1 MSEMLSYLEGN
12 IVVQKVLISVGL
24 LFLNLILIRFMS
36 RILFKTIK
44 TNSVYY
50 TTRKRLSYFNTV
62 ILLVVIVLIWSGSKL
77 DLATYVGFI
86 SAGIAI
92 SLRELFTNMAAWLI
106 IVFQKPFEVGD
117 RITVNDMVGDVID
130 IKVFQTVLMEVSAP
144 ERGQQ
149 STGQI
154 VHIPNNFLFLH
165 GIVNANKGFVYIWNE
180 IEVRLTL
187 DSSWELAK
195 RKLEEIINHHTLH
208 LSKEAEENVI
218 EASKRY
224 MLHYTNLT
232 PIVFVRV
239 QGGYLYLTIRY
250 LCEPRQARMTE
261 NLIWQEILTAFS
273 ETTEIQMA

>member
-1 MSEMLSYLEGN
+1 MNEMLIYLEEN
-12 IVVQKVLISVGL
+12 VIIQKLLISVGL
-24 LFLNLILIRFMS
+24 LLLNFILTQIMS
-36 RILFKTIK
+36 KILFKTIK
-44 TNSVYY
+44 TNSIYY
-50 TTRKRLSYFNTV
+50 TTRKKLYYFNTA
-62 ILLVVIVLIWSGSKL
+62 ILLVVIVFIWSESKL

-106 IVFQKPFEVGD
+106 IIFQKPFEVGD
-117 RITVNDMVGDVID
+117 RITVNGIVGDVID

-144 ERGQQ
+144 EQGQQ

-154 VHIPNNFLFLH
+154 VHIPNNFLFLY
-165 GIVNANKGFVYIWNE
+165 GMANANKGFVYIWNE

-187 DSSWELAK
+187 DSPWEVAK

-232 PIVFVRV
+232 PIVFVNV
-239 QGGYLYLTIRY
+239 KEGYLYLTIRY

-273 ETTEIQMA
+273 ETDEIKMA

>member
-1 MSEMLSYLEGN
+1 MNEILIFLEGN
-12 IVVQKVLISVGL
+12 VIVRKMLVSGGL
-24 LFLNLILIRFMS
+24 LLLNFILIRLMGK
-36 RILFKTIK
+36 ILFKTIK

-50 TTRKRLSYFNTV
+50 TTRKRLSYFNTG
-62 ILLVVIVLIWSGSKL
+62 ILFVVIVLIWSESKL

-106 IVFQKPFEVGD
+106 IIFQKPFEVGD
-117 RITVNDMVGDVID
+117 RVTVNNIVGDVID
-130 IKVFQTVLMEVSAP
+130 IKVFQTVLMEVSTP
-144 ERGQQ
+144 EHSQQ
-149 STGQI
+149 STGRI
-154 VHIPNNFLFLH
+154 VHFPNNFLFIH
-165 GIVNANKGFVYIWNE
+165 GISNANKGFVYIWNE
-180 IEVRLTL
+180 LEVRLTL
-187 DSSWELAK
+187 DSPWNMAK
-195 RKLEEIINHHTLH
+195 QKLEEIINHHTLH

-232 PIVFVRV
+232 PIVLIRV
-239 QGGYLYLTIRY
+239 KEGYLYLTIRY

-273 ETTEIQMA
+273 ETDDIKIA

>member
-1 MSEMLSYLEGN
+1 MNEILSYFEVN
-12 IVVQKVLISVGL
+12 VIMQKVLISVGL
-24 LFLNLILIRFMS
+24 LLLNFILIRIMS

-50 TTRKRLSYFNTV
+50 TTRKRLSYFNTG
-62 ILLVVIVLIWSGSKL
+62 ILLIVVILIWSESKL

-117 RITVNDMVGDVID
+117 RITVNGIIGDIID
-130 IKVFQTVLMEVSAP
+130 IKVFQTVLMEVSTP
-144 ERGQQ
+144 DHGQQ

-165 GIVNANKGFVYIWNE
+165 GISNANKGFVYIWNE

-187 DSSWELAK
+187 DSPWAIAK
-195 RKLEEIINHHTLH
+195 QKLEEIINHHTLH
-208 LSKEAEENVI
+208 LTKEAEENVI

-232 PIVFVRV
+232 PIVFVNV
-239 QGGYLYLTIRY
+239 KEGYLYLTIRY

-261 NLIWQEILTAFS
+261 NLIWQEILTTFS
-273 ETTEIQMA
+273 EMDEIKMV